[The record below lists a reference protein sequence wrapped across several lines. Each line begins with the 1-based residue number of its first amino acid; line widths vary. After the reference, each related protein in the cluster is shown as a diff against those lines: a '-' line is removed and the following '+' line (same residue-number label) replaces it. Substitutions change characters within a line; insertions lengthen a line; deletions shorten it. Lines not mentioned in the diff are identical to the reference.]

1 MSATEK
7 AQAAA
12 AELETAIAHLLESDD
27 GLREYLRVS
36 GRMHNYSWGNRLLI
50 WAQLEQRNQPMQ
62 QVAGFNR
69 WKDLDRPV
77 RKGAKGI
84 LILAPS
90 TFTVEDEAT
99 GEKRRI
105 LKGFRCVYVF
115 AISDTGDGSIP
126 QPPDPVAL
134 TDDSDDSRD
143 TLARLV
149 ARSEQLGVKVD
160 FQPAEHFEAI
170 GHPSAGGYFNPSD
183 PGRIVVRTDRPAAD
197 RAAIV
202 SHELAHAIAYR
213 LTADGSGDYADG
225 ETIAEGAAFIVMSH
239 EGIDSSAH
247 AVPYIA
253 GWAKDTKRVK
263 RALAMMAEVACQITG
278 DCD

>member
-7 AQAAA
+7 AQAVA
-12 AELETAIAHLLESDD
+12 AELETAIGNLLESDA

-50 WAQLEQRNQPMQ
+50 WSQLSAREQPMQ

-69 WKDLDRPV
+69 WKELDRPV

-84 LILAPS
+84 AILAPS
-90 TFTVEDEAT
+90 TFTVTDDD

-126 QPPDPVAL
+126 HPPTPVPL

-143 TLARLV
+143 TLARLT
-149 ARSEQLGVKVD
+149 ARSEQLGVTVD
-160 FQPAEHFEAI
+160 FQSAEHFERI
-170 GHPSAGGYFNPSD
+170 GHPAAGGYFRPTEPD
-183 PGRIVVRTDRPAAD
+183 RIVVRSDRPAAE
-197 RAAIV
+197 RASTVA
-202 SHELAHAIAYR
+202 HELAHAVAYR
-213 LTADGSGDYADG
+213 LTTDGGGDYADG
-225 ETIAEGAAFIVMSH
+225 ETVAEGAAFIVMSH
-239 EGIDSSAH
+239 EGLDSSAH

-253 GWAKDTKRVK
+253 GWAGDQKRVK
-263 RALAMMAEVACQITG
+263 RALALMAEVACTITG